1 MRLKK
6 NGINAKKKWVC
17 VFKELEKWKLK
28 TEKKVER
35 SSLSITVH
43 LWADWMNTS
52 ERTWTCKASPCS
64 HSSVMQMIYR
74 LSFISPEQI
83 KEAAFNPAII
93 TLRSLSYHGGITVIK
108 MGYSAAPGPRSFVMA
123 WGRLKDGSCW
133 RWAWAGG
140 KSSWG
145 TAAII
150 LISCAERLH
159 AILIASRGIFNKYFI
174 QRSIITA

>member
-1 MRLKK
+1 MESQRRYVSRK
-6 NGINAKKKWVC
+6 
-17 VFKELEKWKLK
+17 
-28 TEKKVER
+28 R
-35 SSLSITVH
+35 SRLSITIHPCRPNESVQ
-43 LWADWMNTS
+43 NTP
-52 ERTWTCKASPCS
+52 ENVKKVFLSP
-64 HSSVMQMIYR
+64 SSVGQMLCR

-83 KEAAFNPAII
+83 KEAAFNPGII

-159 AILIASRGIFNKYFI
+159 AMLIASRGIFNKYFI

>member
-1 MRLKK
+1 MP
-6 NGINAKKKWVC
+6 NGVPI
-17 VFKELEKWKLK
+17 
-28 TEKKVER
+28 TKVPQKRRYVDRKR
-35 SSLSITVH
+35 SSLSTQRTPAQQMKVFRTH
-43 LWADWMNTS
+43 LKM
-52 ERTWTCKASPCS
+52 ERKSLFPPAVRCRC
-64 HSSVMQMIYR
+64 R

-83 KEAAFNPAII
+83 KEAAFNPGII

-108 MGYSAAPGPRSFVMA
+108 MGYSEAPAPRSFVMA

-159 AILIASRGIFNKYFI
+159 AMLIASRGIFNKYFI
-174 QRSIITA
+174 PRSIITA